1 MAVRRTFTETEE
13 PMTPT
18 TEFPPPRRSSSRRR
32 RAINIASIALVAGL
46 VGSGVALGVD
56 HAAGLASSGGAAVT
70 TPSGSASSGTGAS
83 PGASGGTLGPPSG
96 SGYGGGYG
104 GGYSGGYGSGS
115 YPGGSSGVGSS
126 SSGSATSSP
135 TPGAGAPADVSGIAA
150 KVAPALVDVNS
161 TFSYQSEAGAG
172 TGVVITS
179 NGEVIT
185 NNHVVNG
192 ATSISVTDVGNGKTY
207 HATVAGYDASHDI
220 AVLQLQ
226 GASGLTTASIGD
238 SSKASVGEPIV
249 AVGNAGGTGGT
260 PTSAGGSITALDQSL
275 TAGDDLNGT
284 SEQLGGMIEV
294 NADVQPGDSGGS
306 LVNSAGQVVGI
317 DTAGSS
323 GSTSVDYSAQAT
335 DVQAYAVPINTALAL
350 AQQIEAGQGTST
362 IHVGETAFLGVET
375 SATDAQGTGGYGGG
389 YGFSGGGSASTGSSG
404 VTIAG
409 LVSGSAAAQAG
420 LAEGD
425 TITSFDGQTV
435 SSPSDLTKLLVPLHP
450 GDKVQVGWTDSSG
463 QSHTGTVVLGSGPS
477 A

>member
-1 MAVRRTFTETEE
+1 MTVGRTFSETEE

-18 TEFPPPRRSSSRRR
+18 TEFPPPRRYSSRRR

-46 VGSGVALGVD
+46 VGGGVALGVD
-56 HAAGLASSGGAAVT
+56 HAAGLTASGGGAVA
-70 TPSGSASSGTGAS
+70 TPSRSASSGAGS
-83 PGASGGTLGPPSG
+83 SSGASGGTLSPPSG

-104 GGYSGGYGSGS
+104 GYGSGA
-115 YPGGSSGVGSS
+115 YPGGSSGAGSS

-150 KVAPALVDVNS
+150 KVAPALVDINS

-172 TGVVITS
+172 TGVVITA

-207 HATVAGYDASHDI
+207 HATVVGYDASHDI

-226 GASGLTTASIGD
+226 GAAGLTTASIGD
-238 SSKASVGEPIV
+238 SSKASVGEPVV

-284 SEQLGGMIEV
+284 SEQLGGMIQV

-323 GSTSVDYSAQAT
+323 GSTSVDFSTQSS
-335 DVQAYAVPINTALAL
+335 DVQAYAVPINTALAI

-375 SATDAQGTGGYGGG
+375 SATDAQGSGVYGGG
-389 YGFSGGGSASTGSSG
+389 DGYSGGGSASTGTSG

-409 LVSGSAAAQAG
+409 VVSGGAAAQAG

-425 TITSFDGQTV
+425 TVTSFDGQAV
-435 SSPSDLTKLLVPLHP
+435 NSPTDLTKLLVPLHP

-463 QSHTGTVVLGSGPS
+463 QSHTGTVVLGSGPP